1 MRFALGNEK
10 GLGVLRA
17 ADFVDKTIRVVNP
30 SAPVAIPIFQGF
42 GFSNAPGKFGV
53 TPFKNVG

>member
-1 MRFALGNEK
+1 MAEMNDRLFVMRFALGNEK

-30 SAPVAIPIFQGF
+30 SAPVAIPIF
-42 GFSNAPGKFGV
+42 
-53 TPFKNVG
+53 